1 MEGPGSP
8 MSDSIQE
15 YFFTSREEA
24 STACAN
30 RLAASLS
37 AQLAQ
42 NGTTSI
48 VVTGGSSP
56 AACYAELSSADL
68 DWSEVT
74 VVPSDE
80 RWLTPD
86 DDNSNEKLIREKLL
100 IAAAAPANLVP
111 LYKSG
116 VSRQARCE
124 ELDETLSVIPLP
136 FAATLLGMGDDGH
149 IASLF
154 PDAANLNAGLNPAGE
169 QMCIAVDT
177 SASPHPRL
185 SLTIAALLQSQEI
198 VLLFFGNNKR
208 DVYEAA
214 KTGEQNYPVSK
225 LLSQDQTPV
234 RVYWAA

>member
-1 MEGPGSP
+1 
-8 MSDSIQE
+8 MSSSIQE
-15 YFFTSREEA
+15 YFFTSRDEA
-24 STACAN
+24 SKACAN
-30 RLAASLS
+30 RLASSLS
-37 AQLAQ
+37 VQLAQ
-42 NGTTSI
+42 NGSTSV

-56 AACYAELSSADL
+56 AACYAELSGADL
-68 DWSEVT
+68 DWSQVT

-80 RWLTPD
+80 RWLSAD

-100 IAAAAPANLVP
+100 VAAAEPADFVP

-124 ELDETLSVIPLP
+124 ELNTMLPAIPLP

-154 PDAANLNAGLNPAGE
+154 PDAANLNAGLNPASE

-177 SASPHPRL
+177 SASTHPRL
-185 SLTIAALLQSQEI
+185 SLTIAALLQSKEL

-214 KTGEQNYPVSK
+214 KTGEQDYPVSA
-225 LLSQDQTPV
+225 LLSQDQSPV
-234 RVYWAA
+234 KVYWAA